1 MFDRYETRCEEFLTA
16 LARERY
22 LTGSGQKPTLE
33 VKAIYLTYADL
44 FERDQVGELL
54 ERRGEDRRQRY
65 LAAFAALGYLERQV
79 VALTEMIANAE
90 LAATVTCRGETL
102 PLRAVPARIANEPDA
117 HRRHDWERAAATITA
132 QQNPHRQERLA
143 LQHEVAREIAKSLG
157 LAADREVYTAICDD
171 LKTLNLQWLTAQM
184 PPFLEATEDVFLSRQ
199 SDYLDDLGVSHKEA
213 TNADLSRLFR
223 APEYDPLFP
232 KEKMAATLTRFLAG
246 LGFRLERQKNL
257 ELDIEPRPLKSPRA
271 FCAGIRIPQE
281 VKLVINPKG
290 GPDDYRALFHEAGHA
305 QHFANVDAHRPFAF
319 RRLGDSSV
327 TEMYAFLF
335 DNLMHNERWLR
346 DCLGVR
352 DPGYRRLA
360 LFYKLRILRRYAAK
374 LLYERELHAA
384 TLLQDMAESYV
395 MHLGRALGVHI
406 QPELFL
412 SDVDDNYYVANYLR
426 AWIAEAQ
433 VRHFLE
439 KEWGDGWFARKEAG
453 TFLYDWWRLG
463 FELPVEELLRQIG
476 EPGLNVEPIQRE
488 VTGD

>member
-33 VKAIYLTYADL
+33 VKTIYQTYADL
-44 FERDQVGELL
+44 FERDLVGEML
-54 ERRGEDRRQRY
+54 EHRGKDRRQHY
-65 LAAFAALGYLERQV
+65 LAAFAAFGYLERQAV
-79 VALTEMIANAE
+79 TLTETITNAE

-117 HRRHDWERAAATITA
+117 HRRHDWEAAAAVITA
-132 QQNPHRQERLA
+132 QQNLHRQERLE
-143 LQHEVAREIAKSLG
+143 LQHELAQAIAKPLG
-157 LAADREVYTAICDD
+157 LTSGRETYTAVCDD
-171 LKTLNLQWLTAQM
+171 LKTLNLIWLTDQM
-184 PPFLEATEDVFLSRQ
+184 PPFLAATEEVFLSQQ
-199 SDYLDDLGVSHKEA
+199 SDYLDRLGVSRKEA

-232 KEKMAATLTRFLAG
+232 QEKMVAALTRFLTG
-246 LGFRLERQKNL
+246 LGFHLERQKNL

-271 FCAGIRIPQE
+271 FCAGIRIPHE

-346 DCLGVR
+346 DYLGVR

-384 TLLQDMAESYV
+384 TSLQDLAESYV
-395 MHLGRALGVHI
+395 THLGHALGVSI
-406 QPELFL
+406 RPELFL

-426 AWIAEAQ
+426 AWIAEVQ
-433 VRHFLE
+433 VRRFLE
-439 KEWGDGWFARKEAG
+439 KEWGDGWFAKKEAG
-453 TFLYDWWRLG
+453 SFLYDWWRLG

-476 EPGLNVEPIQRE
+476 EPGLSLKPIQQE
-488 VTGD
+488 VKGD